1 VCICCYWKLEQNH
14 ELLNSYASCCYIVF
28 YIVIKYLDLSDMGR
42 NRDNDVVYG
51 VLLFV
56 LYLVIFS
63 NMATNIIF
71 IAPVIILFMIQLYSF
86 TKHIKAGTEKLCKK
100 SVIVNFADYF
110 VAFAFEII
118 CLIFESSGGRA
129 RSLDLDLKTAIK
141 EVFFDWQTII
151 KLMDIKIAVVSVIII
166 VIAIIMLVFDYRNKR
181 DVRNISGY
189 LGFYLD
195 HLLYA
200 LPI

>member
-1 VCICCYWKLEQNH
+1 MSH
-14 ELLNSYASCCYIVF
+14 F
-28 YIVIKYLDLSDMGR
+28 R
-42 NRDNDVVYG
+42 
-51 VLLFV
+51 
-56 LYLVIFS
+56 IFWR
-63 NMATNIIF
+63 T
-71 IAPVIILFMIQLYSF
+71 
-86 TKHIKAGTEKLCKK
+86 CK
-100 SVIVNFADYF
+100 
-110 VAFAFEII
+110 E
-118 CLIFESSGGRA
+118 
-129 RSLDLDLKTAIK
+129 SLDLDLKTAIK
-141 EVFFDWQTII
+141 EAFFDWQTII